1 MTTIFTALVVFGM
14 MFLVIQ
20 GILKTQWA
28 VLLVLSFLPLEQ
40 LLSSYIPLL
49 ARTSWITNVG
59 VGLIALFALGLE
71 FARGNRP
78 LNGYF
83 NSTWVLVAL
92 LYVFTVLGI
101 FWSPIPEAGKY
112 FFRTGFPYWM
122 LLLVIL
128 PGLIRDLEN
137 IRKFVVP
144 FMIIGSL
151 IVVLILNSP
160 NTRIYGGRFMVDLSD
175 TLGSSKAL
183 TNPLATAELGGAIL
197 IVAALYKPTVHV
209 KPVLLIR
216 IAAVFAGI
224 GIMVLSGTRGQ
235 LVFSVMLS
243 VLFFPVAYQIK
254 NISQFFLT
262 SAAAAVM
269 GGAFYIALK
278 AFFGSTDANTA
289 SRWTTEGISRGL
301 SGRQG
306 FATLM
311 LGEYFSSPG
320 AFLGGLGTG
329 AFNFYSFEQRDR
341 FLYPHNLLIEVLTE
355 HGIIGFGLL
364 MGIFYTMAK
373 GSLRLFRMYR
383 DNPTYRPV
391 CAILYAL
398 CAYVTLISMKQGSY
412 ALVPLPFF
420 WYLVLAKIEH
430 RARNQAEADQQLN
443 FNDDYDSY
451 DEYSDYQDYGDEYS
465 DDQGL
470 TEPETA

>member
-1 MTTIFTALVVFGM
+1 MTAIFTLLVVLGM
-14 MFLVIQ
+14 MFLIVQ

-59 VGLIALFALGLE
+59 VGLVALFALSLE
-71 FARGNRP
+71 FLRGNRP
-78 LNGYF
+78 LHGYF
-83 NSTWVLVAL
+83 NTTWVLVAL
-92 LYVFTVLGI
+92 LYAFTVLGI

-137 IRKFVVP
+137 IRKFIVP

-151 IVVLILNSP
+151 IIVFILNSP
-160 NTRIYGGRFMVDLSD
+160 NTRIYGGRLMVDLSQS
-175 TLGSSKAL
+175 LGSRKAL

-197 IVAALYKPTVHV
+197 IVASLYKPTRYI
-209 KPVLLIR
+209 KPILLVR

-235 LVFSVMLS
+235 LVFAVMLS

-262 SAAAAVM
+262 TAAAAVM

-278 AFFGSTDANTA
+278 VFFGTTDADTA

-311 LGEYFSSPG
+311 LGEYFGSPS
-320 AFLGGLGTG
+320 ALLGGLGTG

-341 FLYPHNLLIEVLTE
+341 FLYPHNLLVEVLTE
-355 HGIIGFGLL
+355 HGLIGFGLL
-364 MGIFYTMAK
+364 IGIFYTMAS
-373 GSLRLFRMYR
+373 GSLRLFRVFR
-383 DNPTYRPV
+383 NDPTYRPV

-398 CAYVTLISMKQGSY
+398 CAYVTLISMKQGSF

-420 WYLVLAKIEH
+420 WYLVLAKIENRIH
-430 RARNQAEADQQLN
+430 KDGVVTHIAEL
-443 FNDDYDSY
+443 DDDY

-465 DDQGL
+465 AEPGL
-470 TEPETA
+470 LDTESA